1 MTNVIPIEVAR
12 ARKIAAEAALT
23 EMELA
28 KARREYV
35 AIKEVEKFWTD
46 VLGAARAKLLA
57 MPTTLAAILAPE
69 RETKIC
75 QQVIENNVHE
85 VLTELATYNPKE
97 PKPSGQANYLILNI
111 RNINRLLGKIE
122 PKNEHKNEEN
132 TLVQEPRRAV
142 QPPLAYGLN

>member
-1 MTNVIPIEVAR
+1 MTNVIPIDVAR
-12 ARKIAAEAALT
+12 ARKITAEAALT

-35 AIKEVEKFWTD
+35 AIEEVEKVWTD
-46 VLGAARAKLLA
+46 VLGAVRAKLLV

-69 RETKIC
+69 TETKIC

-97 PKPSGQANYLILNI
+97 PKPSGQENYSIIKI
-111 RNINRLLGKIE
+111 RNINRLLGIIE
-122 PKNEHKNEEN
+122 PRNEYQNEEN

-142 QPPLAYGLN
+142 QPPWPTA